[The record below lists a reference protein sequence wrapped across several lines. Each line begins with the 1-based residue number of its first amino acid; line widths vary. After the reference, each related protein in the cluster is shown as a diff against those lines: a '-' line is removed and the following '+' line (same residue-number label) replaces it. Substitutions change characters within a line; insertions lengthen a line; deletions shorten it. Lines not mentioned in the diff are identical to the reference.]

1 MLFIHL
7 GENVVVQARDV
18 VAIFDYEIAKGSEET
33 KEFLDYHQRKDKL
46 EIINS
51 ELIKSI
57 VLTTEEVY
65 LSPLSSVTLKRR
77 ARINQNFEKL
87 LNR

>member
-1 MLFIHL
+1 M
-7 GENVVVQARDV
+7 
-18 VAIFDYEIAKGSEET
+18 AIFDYEIAKGSEET

-46 EIINS
+46 EMIHS

-87 LNR
+87 LNG

>member
-1 MLFIHL
+1 M
-7 GENVVVQARDV
+7 
-18 VAIFDYEIAKGSEET
+18 AIFDYEIAKGSEET